1 MAFFMCPIFAATA
14 LALSLAA
21 CSEEKTATP
30 PAESK
35 PAEQA
40 VQTQTTNLPVYKIRT
55 ANQPYPPF
63 NIFNADNTISGLEKE
78 ILDAIA
84 QNQNIKIEH
93 VPYVWD
99 LIFKDLDKENVAM
112 VGGGLAKGDF
122 DEEVVV
128 LSQAYMRSPD
138 CVAVSSDSNL
148 ANWQKKPIALV
159 EVDEVDEDMINN
171 FGVDKNNIVHVR
183 SQYQGLQE
191 VLSGQV
197 ASTMSDCYVL
207 RYYINQSFQ
216 EHKSKFILKEL
227 PSPDGDEGY
236 NLVLGVRKDQT
247 ELLEKIN
254 QGIANIKANGELDKI
269 LQNWQ

>member
-1 MAFFMCPIFAATA
+1 MAFFMRPIFAATA

-21 CSEEKTATP
+21 CSEE
-30 PAESK
+30 SK
-35 PAEQA
+35 PAPQA
-40 VQTQTTNLPVYKIRT
+40 EPQKATSAVPAANLPVYKIRT

-63 NIFNADNTISGLEKE
+63 NIFNADNTISGLDAEV
-78 ILDAIA
+78 LRAIA

-99 LIFKDLDKENVAM
+99 LIFKDLDKDNVSM

-128 LSQAYMRSPD
+128 LSQPYMRSPD
-138 CVAVSSDSNL
+138 CVAATSESSL

-171 FGVDKNNIVHVR
+171 FGVNKNNIVHVR
-183 SQYQGLQE
+183 SQYQGLQD
-191 VLSGQV
+191 VLSGKV
-197 ASTMSDCYVL
+197 PTTMSDCYVL
-207 RYYINQSFQ
+207 RYYLNQSFQ
-216 EHKSKFILKEL
+216 EHKNKFILQEL
-227 PSPDGDEGY
+227 PSNDGDEGY
-236 NLVLGVRKDQT
+236 NLVFGVRKDQT

-254 QGIANIKANGELDKI
+254 QGIQNIKASGELDKI

>member
-1 MAFFMCPIFAATA
+1 MAFLIRPIFAATA

-21 CSEEKTATP
+21 CSEESTP
-30 PAESK
+30 APQAEPQPAAAS
-35 PAEQA
+35 PVASD
-40 VQTQTTNLPVYKIRT
+40 NLPVYKIRT

-63 NIFNADNTISGLEKE
+63 NIFNADNRISGLEAE
-78 ILDAIA
+78 VLHAIA

-99 LIFKDLDKENVAM
+99 LIFKDLDKDNVSM
-112 VGGGLAKGDF
+112 VGGGLAKDDF
-122 DEEVVV
+122 DEEAVV
-128 LSQAYMRSPD
+128 LSQSYMRSPD

-159 EVDEVDEDMINN
+159 EVDEVDEDMVNN
-171 FGVDKNNIVHVR
+171 FGVDKNNILHVR

-191 VLSGQV
+191 VLSGKV

-216 EHKSKFILKEL
+216 EHKDKLILKEL

-247 ELLEKIN
+247 ELLAKIN
-254 QGIANIKANGELDKI
+254 QGIENLKANGELDKI
-269 LQNWQ
+269 LQKWQ